1 MYKVIYDINT
11 NRVDQIIEV
20 TPKLVNVSV
29 DGGNLAIAEVKNV
42 PVASENESLYYIDGK
57 VTAQKDSEKVQAITL
72 ARIQAQIAEK
82 KALLLKY
89 REDVEQVDLF
99 GMERADYEEKKAAC
113 RTLVEE
119 LRVLEKNL
127 TKR

>member
-11 NRVDQIIEV
+11 NRVDQISEV

-57 VTAQKDSEKVQAITL
+57 VVAQKDSEKVQAITL
-72 ARIQAQIAEK
+72 ARIQAQITEK

-99 GMERADYEEKKAAC
+99 GMKRADYEEKKAAC

-127 TKR
+127 TK

>member
-1 MYKVIYDINT
+1 MYKIIYDINT

-20 TPKLVNVSV
+20 TPKLINVSV

-42 PVASENESLYYIDGK
+42 PVASENESLYYIDGE
-57 VTAQKDSEKVQAITL
+57 VIAQKDSEKVQAITF

-99 GMERADYEEKKAAC
+99 GMEREDYEEKKAAC

-119 LRVLEKNL
+119 LRALEKI
-127 TKR
+127 

>member
-42 PVASENESLYYIDGK
+42 PVASENESLYYIDGE

-99 GMERADYEEKKAAC
+99 GMEREDYEEKKTAC

-119 LRVLEKNL
+119 LRALEKI
-127 TKR
+127 

>member
-20 TPKLVNVSV
+20 TPKLVNVSI
-29 DGGNLAIAEVKNV
+29 DAGNLAIAEVKNV
-42 PVASENESLYYIDGK
+42 PVASENESLYYIGGK
-57 VTAQKDSEKVQAITL
+57 VIAQKDSGKVQAITL

>member
-57 VTAQKDSEKVQAITL
+57 VLAQKDSEKVQAITL
-72 ARIQAQIAEK
+72 ARIQTQIAEK

-99 GMERADYEEKKAAC
+99 GMEREDYEEKKAAC

-119 LRVLEKNL
+119 LRALEKI
-127 TKR
+127 

>member
-29 DGGNLAIAEVKNV
+29 DGGNLAIAEVKKV
-42 PVASENESLYYIDGK
+42 PVANENESLYYIDGK
-57 VTAQKDSEKVQAITL
+57 VIAQKDSEKVQAITF

-99 GMERADYEEKKAAC
+99 GMEREDYEEKKAAC

-119 LRVLEKNL
+119 LRALEKI
-127 TKR
+127 

>member
-42 PVASENESLYYIDGK
+42 PVTSENESLYYIDGE
-57 VTAQKDSEKVQAITL
+57 VIAQKDSEKVQAITL

-99 GMERADYEEKKAAC
+99 GMEREDYEEKKAAC

-119 LRVLEKNL
+119 LRALEKN
-127 TKR
+127 

>member
-1 MYKVIYDINT
+1 MYKVIYDTNT

-57 VTAQKDSEKVQAITL
+57 VIAQKDSEKVQAITL

-119 LRVLEKNL
+119 LRALEKI
-127 TKR
+127 

>member
-57 VTAQKDSEKVQAITL
+57 VIAQKDSEKVQAITL

-119 LRVLEKNL
+119 LRALEKI
-127 TKR
+127 

>member
-42 PVASENESLYYIDGK
+42 PVASENESLYYIDGE
-57 VTAQKDSEKVQAITL
+57 VLAQKDSEKVQAITL

-99 GMERADYEEKKAAC
+99 GMEREDYEEKKAAC

-119 LRVLEKNL
+119 LRALEKI
-127 TKR
+127 

>member
-20 TPKLVNVSV
+20 TPKFVNVSV

-42 PVASENESLYYIDGK
+42 PVASENESLYYIDSE
-57 VTAQKDSEKVQAITL
+57 VIVQKDSGKVQAITL

-99 GMERADYEEKKAAC
+99 GMEREDYEEKKAAC

-119 LRVLEKNL
+119 LRALEKI
-127 TKR
+127 

>member
-42 PVASENESLYYIDGK
+42 PVTSENESLYYIDGE
-57 VTAQKDSEKVQAITL
+57 VIAQKDSEKVQAITL

-99 GMERADYEEKKAAC
+99 GMEREDYEEKKAAC

-119 LRVLEKNL
+119 LRALEKI
-127 TKR
+127 

>member
-42 PVASENESLYYIDGK
+42 PVTSENESLYYIDGE
-57 VTAQKDSEKVQAITL
+57 VIAQKDSEKVQAITL

-89 REDVEQVDLF
+89 REDVEQVDHF
-99 GMERADYEEKKAAC
+99 GMEREDYEEKKAAC

-119 LRVLEKNL
+119 LRALEKI
-127 TKR
+127 

>member
-29 DGGNLAIAEVKNV
+29 DGGNLAIAEVKNI
-42 PVASENESLYYIDGK
+42 PVANENESFYYIDGK
-57 VTAQKDSEKVQAITL
+57 VIAQKDSEKVQAITL

-99 GMERADYEEKKAAC
+99 GMEREDYEEKKAAC

-119 LRVLEKNL
+119 LRALEKI
-127 TKR
+127 

>member
-99 GMERADYEEKKAAC
+99 GMEREDYEEKKAAC

-119 LRVLEKNL
+119 LRVLEKI
-127 TKR
+127 

>member
-20 TPKLVNVSV
+20 TPKLINVSV

-57 VTAQKDSEKVQAITL
+57 VIAQKDSEKVQAITL

-99 GMERADYEEKKAAC
+99 GMEREDYEEKKAAC

-119 LRVLEKNL
+119 LRALEKI
-127 TKR
+127 

>member
-42 PVASENESLYYIDGK
+42 PVASENESLYYIDGE
-57 VTAQKDSEKVQAITL
+57 VIAQKDSEKVQAITL

-99 GMERADYEEKKAAC
+99 GMEREDYEEKKAAC

-119 LRVLEKNL
+119 LRALEKI
-127 TKR
+127 

>member
-99 GMERADYEEKKAAC
+99 GMEREDYEEKKAAC

-119 LRVLEKNL
+119 LRALAKI
-127 TKR
+127 

>member
-42 PVASENESLYYIDGK
+42 PVASENESLYYIDGE
-57 VTAQKDSEKVQAITL
+57 VLAQKDSEKVQAITL

-99 GMERADYEEKKAAC
+99 GMKREDYEEKKAAC

-119 LRVLEKNL
+119 LRALEKI
-127 TKR
+127 

>member
-57 VTAQKDSEKVQAITL
+57 VIAQKDSEKVQAITL

-99 GMERADYEEKKAAC
+99 GMEREDYEEKKAAC

-119 LRVLEKNL
+119 LRALEKI
-127 TKR
+127 

>member
-42 PVASENESLYYIDGK
+42 PVTSENESLYYIDGK
-57 VTAQKDSEKVQAITL
+57 VVAQKDSEKVQAITL

-99 GMERADYEEKKAAC
+99 GMEREDYEEKKAAC

-119 LRVLEKNL
+119 LRALEKI
-127 TKR
+127 

>member
-42 PVASENESLYYIDGK
+42 PVTSENESLYYIDGEII
-57 VTAQKDSEKVQAITL
+57 AQKDSEKVQAITL
-72 ARIQAQIAEK
+72 ARMQAQIAEK

-119 LRVLEKNL
+119 LRALEKI
-127 TKR
+127 

>member
-29 DGGNLAIAEVKNV
+29 DGGNLAIAEVKNI
-42 PVASENESLYYIDGK
+42 PIASENESLYYIDGE
-57 VTAQKDSEKVQAITL
+57 VLAQKDSEKVQAITL

-99 GMERADYEEKKAAC
+99 GMEREDYEEKKAAC

-119 LRVLEKNL
+119 LRALEKI
-127 TKR
+127 